1 MKRTNLGA
9 IILATACVFLARSSM
24 ARPQSSPP
32 VQAPTISVDV
42 NLIVLN
48 VSVADRNGQ
57 PLSGLGRE
65 HFQVYEDSVLQEISL
80 FEGQD
85 APAVVGVLIDNSASM
100 VPKLTNTSAGARAL
114 VHLSNPSDQFF
125 VLHFNDRLT
134 WGLDEGTPFSSD
146 PDELV
151 RAVAKIEAVS
161 TTSMYDALTAAITHA
176 ETGPL
181 DKRVLVLMSDGA
193 DNSSR
198 HSLQSVVRQAQESNV
213 VIHTIGLYTPDA
225 PDRDPKTLREL
236 AKQTGGSAFFP
247 ETIDAVNDVA
257 RKIAADIRSE
267 YTMGYV
273 STNQKRDGTFR
284 RIRVAI
290 RDVPSNRI
298 HTRPGYIAPSSA
310 R

>member
-24 ARPQSSPP
+24 AGPEASQQL
-32 VQAPTISVDV
+32 QAPTISVDV

-48 VSVADRNGQ
+48 VSVADRSGQ
-57 PLSGLGRE
+57 PMKGLGRE
-65 HFQVYEDSVLQEISL
+65 QFQVYEDGVLQELSL

-100 VPKLTNTSAGARAL
+100 VPKLANTSAGARAL

-134 WGLDEGTPFSSD
+134 WGLDEGTSFSSD

-161 TTSMYDALTAAITHA
+161 TTSMYDALAAAITHA

-213 VIHTIGLYTPDA
+213 VIHTIGLYAPDA

-247 ETIDAVNDVA
+247 ESIDAVTDVA

-290 RDVPSNRI
+290 RNVPANRI
-298 HTRPGYIAPSSA
+298 HTRPGYIAASSA